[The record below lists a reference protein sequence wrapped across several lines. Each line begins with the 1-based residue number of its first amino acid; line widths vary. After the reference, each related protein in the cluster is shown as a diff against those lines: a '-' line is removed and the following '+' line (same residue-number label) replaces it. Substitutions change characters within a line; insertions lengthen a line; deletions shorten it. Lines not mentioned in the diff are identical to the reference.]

1 MDKVYGKKLRR
12 TFLLEGLP
20 EPLTAADRHL
30 QLFDNY
36 IEGTRLRIRT
46 LRIPETGEWRWSLEQ
61 RFPISED
68 LSSWKHVQVALNEFE
83 HGKLE
88 HLEGRE
94 IRKNRYFH
102 TEDGREIAI
111 DVYLGALW
119 GLNIATVEFAD
130 EAEMTAFQIP
140 AFAAIEVTSNRFF
153 YGESLVSKKFTDV
166 QTAVEAIVS
175 GRESALGAAEVADC
189 ED

>member
-1 MDKVYGKKLRR
+1 MDKVYETKLRR

-46 LRIPETGEWRWSLEQ
+46 LRIPETGEWRWFLEQ
-61 RFPISED
+61 RFPISEE
-68 LSSWKHVQVALNEFE
+68 LSAWKHVQVALSEAE

-88 HLEGRE
+88 QFEGRE

-102 TEDGREIAI
+102 TENGRDIEI

-119 GLNIATVEFAD
+119 GLNIATVEFAE
-130 EAEMTAFQIP
+130 EAEMAAFHVP
-140 AFAAIEVTSNRFF
+140 AFAAIEVTSNGFF
-153 YGESLVSKKFTDV
+153 YGESLVGKKFTDV
-166 QTAVEAIVS
+166 RTAVEAIVS
-175 GRESALGAAEVADC
+175 SRDSALGAAEVADC
-189 ED
+189 EE